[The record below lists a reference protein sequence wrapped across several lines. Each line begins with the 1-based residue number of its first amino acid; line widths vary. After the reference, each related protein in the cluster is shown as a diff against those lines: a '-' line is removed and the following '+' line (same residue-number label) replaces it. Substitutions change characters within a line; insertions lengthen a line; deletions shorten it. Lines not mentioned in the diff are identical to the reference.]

1 MTSAHSFHD
10 VEQRRARGYG
20 LGVTQNTLRVEHIA
34 FGHGATVHAE
44 LAHQDG
50 LVFAVDFHVGSGG
63 LVRRTTR
70 RGLGLF
76 VVHDRPEIAGVT
88 NAFECVGVN
97 VVDGIVTGANGLHL
111 SSSQRCVS
119 DSEPSH
125 SGQNSKLVCAF
136 HAHNIN

>member
-1 MTSAHSFHD
+1 MRSAHRFHD
-10 VEQRRARGYG
+10 VVERRTGRNCLRVTHDT
-20 LGVTQNTLRVEHIA
+20 LGVEHLA
-34 FGHGATVHAE
+34 LGHGATVHAE

-63 LVRRTTR
+63 QVRRTTR

-76 VVHDRPEIAGVT
+76 VVHDRPEIAGV
-88 NAFECVGVN
+88 ADPFEGVGVN
-97 VVDGIVTGANGLHL
+97 VVDGIVTGATGLHL

-119 DSEPSH
+119 DSDPSH
-125 SGQNSKLVCAF
+125 SGHNSKLVCAF